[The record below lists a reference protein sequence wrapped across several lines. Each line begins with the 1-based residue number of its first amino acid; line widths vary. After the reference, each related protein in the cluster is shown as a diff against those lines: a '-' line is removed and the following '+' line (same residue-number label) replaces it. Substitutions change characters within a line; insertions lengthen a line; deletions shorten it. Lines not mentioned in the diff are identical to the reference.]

1 MMNRS
6 YLPYLMMIFSYI
18 STILAGIFYFILFV
32 PTNGQQTQQNN
43 NSFIVIYYLIIIFAF
58 TALIYFLF
66 KKKKGTYVKI
76 FYYIVTFYILF
87 FGIST
92 IISLAFFFTPNNIN
106 LVISIILGFLLSFL
120 AVYRIWN
127 KDWFVLDL
135 SGIIISSFSA
145 AIVAIYLGL
154 IPIVV
159 LSIIL
164 IFYDFISVNI
174 TKHMITLAQESTK
187 NNIPSLFIF
196 PENENFVIGEGEKNG
211 ILLGLGDST
220 IPTMIILATFYQLGL
235 NGLILTSIFTMFGLL
250 FLIIF
255 STKKRPL
262 PGLPFLNTFAL
273 IGLLLSF
280 LIKF

>member
-1 MMNRS
+1 MNRS
-6 YLPYLMMIFSYI
+6 YIPYIMMILSYI

-32 PTNGQQTQQNN
+32 PTNGQKTQQNN

-66 KKKKGTYVKI
+66 KKKKGNYVKI

-92 IISLAFFFTPNNIN
+92 IISLAFFFVSIN
-106 LVISIILGFLLSFL
+106 LNLLISIILGLLLSFL
-120 AVYRIWN
+120 AVHRIWN
-127 KDWFVLDL
+127 RDWFVLDL
-135 SGIIISSFSA
+135 SGIVISSFSA

-154 IPIVV
+154 IPIVI

-174 TKHMITLAQESTK
+174 TKHMVTLAQESTK

-196 PENENFVIGEGEKNG
+196 PENENFVIGEGERNG

-220 IPTMIILATFYQLGL
+220 IPTMIILATFYQLGIY
-235 NGLILTSIFTMFGLL
+235 GLILTSIFTMFGLL
-250 FLIIF
+250 LLIFF